1 MFLQQKYKISFF
13 GYYTDAFAIL
23 IGYDVLCWKT
33 QQLCVCV
40 YYTFCPV
47 FVYANNMKVQVETT
61 SINSQNSFDWRN
73 AFHTESGISFL
84 SCQDMY
90 VWTIAFWWKF
100 KDKHT
105 FSWEKID
112 FGSVSR
118 DKIYQILYKKYGD
131 TRDSWQL
138 VWETYIVTWL
148 KKCVVFWDKLRTKIL
163 ATSFYNFFMHVHG
176 YSNCNQNA
184 FHKNVTPTNNFPCHL
199 FSRKCVF
206 L

>member
-1 MFLQQKYKISFF
+1 MTCCVGRHNSC
-13 GYYTDAFAIL
+13 
-23 IGYDVLCWKT
+23 V
-33 QQLCVCV
+33 CVCV

-118 DKIYQILYKKYGD
+118 DKIYQILYTKYGD

-138 VWETYIVTWL
+138 VWETYIVTWM
-148 KKCVVFWDKLRTKIL
+148 KKCGVFWDKLRTKIL
-163 ATSFYNFFMHVHG
+163 ATSFYNFLCMCMDIPIAIKMPFIQIWLPQTTFHVI
-176 YSNCNQNA
+176 Y
-184 FHKNVTPTNNFPCHL
+184 
-199 FSRKCVF
+199 F
-206 L
+206 LGNMFFL